1 MTDHG
6 HDEESHASTG
16 SGSASKGRLSR
27 RQVMTASAVAAGVG
41 LASIPARAGA
51 AAGGQAVSLGVSGTT
66 TVEFLAR
73 VTQSG
78 DSGQSFT
85 SYGYL
90 IRASN
95 ADDSGLF
102 VAGTSPSETT
112 ALLTAY
118 ATGDL
123 RARVTDTSITDMSVH
138 SLDIVGTMTVYQ
150 RSQPGA
156 SFDDP
161 SSFQVGTAVAS
172 YDMTLQDVLTVFMP
186 GRGLPTLTG
195 DMLQTAAATLS
206 GPLAGQ
212 KFGRPGAQ
220 LRFFATGVGALTD
233 ATKPNSQ
240 LDIAGN
246 WSIE

>member
-6 HDEESHASTG
+6 HDEESHDSTG
-16 SGSASKGRLSR
+16 PGPASKGRLSR

-66 TVEFLAR
+66 TVEFRGR

-78 DSGQSFT
+78 DSFI

-90 IRASN
+90 IKASN
-95 ADDSGLF
+95 ADDSALF
-102 VAGTSPSETT
+102 ADPTTPSETT

-123 RARVTDTSITDMSVH
+123 LARVTDMSVH
-138 SLDIVGTMTVYQ
+138 SLDIVGTLTIYQ

-156 SFDDP
+156 SFNDP
-161 SSFQVGTAVAS
+161 SSFQIGTAVAS
-172 YDMTLQDVLTVFMP
+172 YDMTLQDVLTVFAP
-186 GRGLPTLTG
+186 AQGLPTLTG
-195 DMLQTAAATLS
+195 DMLQTAVGTLS

-220 LRFFATGVGALTD
+220 LRFFATGLGTLTD
-233 ATKPNSQ
+233 PTRPNSQ
-240 LDIAGN
+240 LEIAGN

>member
-1 MTDHG
+1 MADHG
-6 HDEESHASTG
+6 RHAARHTRGGSEAAPTG
-16 SGSASKGRLSR
+16 GPSR
-27 RQVMTASAVAAGVG
+27 RQVMTASAVVAGAG
-41 LASIPARAGA
+41 LASIPAEASA
-51 AAGGQAVSLGVSGTT
+51 AAGGQAVSLGVRGTT
-66 TVEFLAR
+66 TVEFRGR

-90 IRASN
+90 ISASN
-95 ADDSGLF
+95 ADQSGLF
-102 VAGTSPSETT
+102 AGGPPSETT

-123 RARVTDTSITDMSVH
+123 QARVTDVSVH

-172 YDMTLQDVLTVFMP
+172 YDMTLQDVLTVFTP
-186 GRGLPTLTG
+186 GKGLPTLTG
-195 DMLQTAAATLS
+195 DMLQTDAATLS

-212 KFGRPGAQ
+212 KFGRQGTG
-220 LRFFATGVGALTD
+220 LRFFATGLGTLTD
-233 ATKPNSQ
+233 PAKPNSQ
-240 LDIAGN
+240 LEIAGN

>member
-16 SGSASKGRLSR
+16 SESASKGGLSR

-66 TVEFLAR
+66 TVEFRGR
-73 VTQSG
+73 VSQSG
-78 DSGQSFT
+78 DTGESFT

-102 VAGTSPSETT
+102 AGTPSETT

-118 ATGDL
+118 ATGGL
-123 RARVTDTSITDMSVH
+123 RARVTDMSVH

-172 YDMTLQDVLTVFMP
+172 YNMTLQDVLTVFMP

-195 DMLQTAAATLS
+195 DMLQTDAATLS

-220 LRFFATGVGALTD
+220 LRFFATGLGMLTD

-240 LDIAGN
+240 LEIAGN

>member
-16 SGSASKGRLSR
+16 SGSASKGGLSR

-66 TVEFLAR
+66 TVEFRGR

-78 DSGQSFT
+78 SSGQSFT

-95 ADDSGLF
+95 ADQSALF
-102 VAGTSPSETT
+102 ADPTTPGDTT

-123 RARVTDTSITDMSVH
+123 QARTTDGVVH
-138 SLDIVGTMTVYQ
+138 ALDIAGTMTIYQ
-150 RSQPGA
+150 RDQPGA
-156 SFDDP
+156 TFDDP
-161 SSFQVGTAVAS
+161 SSFQVGAAVAS

-186 GRGLPTLTG
+186 GQGLPTLTG
-195 DMLQTAAATLS
+195 DMLQTVAATLS

-212 KFGRPGAQ
+212 KFGRPGAR
-220 LRFFATGVGALTD
+220 LRFFATGHGILTD
-233 ATKPNSQ
+233 PNPLAPHSQ
-240 LDIAGN
+240 LEIAGN
-246 WSIE
+246 WSVE

>member
-6 HDEESHASTG
+6 HDEESHARTEA
-16 SGSASKGRLSR
+16 GSAPKARLSR

-41 LASIPARAGA
+41 LASIPAQADA
-51 AAGGQAVSLGVSGTT
+51 DAGGQAVSLGVSGTT
-66 TVEFLAR
+66 TVEFRGR
-73 VTQSG
+73 VTQTG
-78 DSGQSFT
+78 DTGQSFT

-95 ADDSGLF
+95 ADDIGLF
-102 VAGTSPSETT
+102 AGTSRNETT

-123 RARVTDTSITDMSVH
+123 LARVTDVSAASSVH

-161 SSFQVGTAVAS
+161 SSFQAGTAVAS
-172 YDMTLQDVLTVFMP
+172 YDMTLQDVLTVI
-186 GRGLPTLTG
+186 GLGQGLPTLTG

-212 KFGRPGAQ
+212 KFGRQGAR
-220 LRFFATGVGALTD
+220 LRFFATGLGALTSP
-233 ATKPNSQ
+233 APNSQ
-240 LDIAGN
+240 LEIAGN
-246 WSIE
+246 WSVE